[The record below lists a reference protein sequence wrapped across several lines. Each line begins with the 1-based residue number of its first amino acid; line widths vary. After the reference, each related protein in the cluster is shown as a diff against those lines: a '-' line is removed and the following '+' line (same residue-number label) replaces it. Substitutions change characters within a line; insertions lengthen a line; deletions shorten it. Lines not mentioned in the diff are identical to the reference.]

1 MSSEE
6 PSRSEE
12 KYKAI
17 EYGDFLFQIPVR
29 RLPGI
34 DDQYFLFLSDVQAVV
49 PGATA
54 LMSSDKLIPFVTDP
68 QTHATHEPRRTTVTE
83 FETVWQAHV
92 PETVSDR
99 RALQN
104 LEVKLDNVA
113 RQLHRLALMIPS
125 TVTVADNT
133 NSINETTATMP
144 TMPTS
149 SLSSQPLP
157 SSQTSLQQADA
168 SAQAATSN
176 LTTTQNVQADNAQ
189 SSRTNVVSTAAG
201 AQAAGGCDES
211 SASTRSNKPR
221 SSQTEEDEDDDEEE
235 ATPSRSSSP
244 PPAFSTSPRPALPRP
259 TSNNSNIRQHIEGEA
274 PPSYETS
281 ILGNIQA
288 LTDKLLT
295 FETHIPNRHK
305 SPRWLARR
313 REWLERTPSNI
324 EQVAYQLVQLEMALL
339 WTAVS
344 EGWIQER
351 EPWLTLVASARSER
365 HLAAAMLNLER
376 HTLVLDEDWA
386 TAREGW
392 VNELLEMVVLP
403 LTHA

>member
-1 MSSEE
+1 MSNEE
-6 PSRSEE
+6 PSRSEA
-12 KYKAI
+12 KHKAI

-29 RLPGI
+29 RLSGN
-34 DDQYFLFLSDVQAVV
+34 DDQYFLFLNDVQAAV

-54 LMSSDKLIPFVTDP
+54 FMSSDKLIPFATDP
-68 QTHATHEPRRTTVTE
+68 QTHAICEPRRAVVTE
-83 FETVWQAHV
+83 LETAWQAHV
-92 PETVSDR
+92 PETVGDR

-104 LEVKLDNVA
+104 LETKLDNVA

-125 TVTVADNT
+125 TATAADNT
-133 NSINETTATMP
+133 ASTNETTATMTTGP
-144 TMPTS
+144 PSTLSPQSMPPSQS
-149 SLSSQPLP
+149 SIH
-157 SSQTSLQQADA
+157 QTEPP
-168 SAQAATSN
+168 AQAATSN
-176 LTTTQNVQADNAQ
+176 LATAEDVEEDTAQNP
-189 SSRTNVVSTAAG
+189 RTNVISTAA
-201 AQAAGGCDES
+201 AAGGCDEA
-211 SASTRSNKPR
+211 SASARRNKRRP
-221 SSQTEEDEDDDEEE
+221 SQLEQEGEEDDEE
-235 ATPSRSSSP
+235 TSRSRSSSP

-259 TSNNSNIRQHIEGEA
+259 AGSNSNIRQHMEGEA

-295 FETHIPNRHK
+295 FEAHIPNRHK

-313 REWLERTPSNI
+313 RDWLERTPSNI